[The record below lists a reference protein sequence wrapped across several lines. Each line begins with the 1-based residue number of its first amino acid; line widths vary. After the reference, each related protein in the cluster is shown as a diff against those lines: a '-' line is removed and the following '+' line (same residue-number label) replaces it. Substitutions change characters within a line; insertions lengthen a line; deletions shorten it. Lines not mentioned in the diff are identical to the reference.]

1 MLAAKRWV
9 IGSVVLLLIGMAWSP
24 VSQSVGL
31 QQSQAGLERALA
43 TFAIARGLNAVI
55 SMVQGTE
62 LAFEPMGI
70 GAVFAIGQVLDPIND
85 LVEQFSSLM
94 LLASVAF
101 GLQILL
107 IKIGAHWLLSVSLT
121 VVAIAYAVM
130 AAWRGG
136 SPGWL
141 VRLFL
146 VLALARFAVP
156 VCALVSEGVYQVFL
170 QQEYVA
176 AWSSLERSKDEI
188 RASERQVS
196 DESVSADVQSEKAQ
210 GSLKWIRDGWKP
222 SWPKIPDV
230 KKIAKDIM
238 QAAEKSV
245 QHMIDLMVVFLLQ
258 TVVVPLVFLWV
269 IVAAGRSVVSPKGV
283 RHGNGTSP
291 A

>member
-196 DESVSADVQSEKAQ
+196 DESASA
-210 GSLKWIRDGWKP
+210 GSKP